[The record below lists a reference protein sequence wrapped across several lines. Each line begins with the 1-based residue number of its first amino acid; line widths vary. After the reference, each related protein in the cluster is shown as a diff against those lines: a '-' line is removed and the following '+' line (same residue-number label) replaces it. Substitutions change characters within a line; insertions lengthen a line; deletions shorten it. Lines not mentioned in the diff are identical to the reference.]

1 MTSWLPVHA
10 LRHTRRVSTCD
21 HIAHRA
27 RSDKPDQISPTDP
40 SMELMIKTART
51 ERILAAR
58 RTLPAERY
66 EAGVTLQY
74 IAHQIRRSTG
84 LVAQYVTWVTTRSDE
99 YRWRG
104 HRYAK

>member
-1 MTSWLPVHA
+1 
-10 LRHTRRVSTCD
+10 
-21 HIAHRA
+21 
-27 RSDKPDQISPTDP
+27 
-40 SMELMIKTART
+40 MELMIKPART

-58 RTLPAERY
+58 RTLATLPAERY

-84 LVAQYVTWVTTRSDE
+84 LVAQYVTWTTTRSDE

-104 HRYAK
+104 HRYPK